1 MNEQI
6 LNKASQLPEEPGV
19 YIFKDEKNA
28 IIYVGKAKKLK
39 RRVLSYFREST
50 WSQNEKARRIAEES
64 EDLDFIMVTSE
75 REALL
80 LEANLIF
87 SKKPKYNVFL
97 KDSRTYPYIYIS
109 AEEYPYIAIT
119 RTKELEGTY
128 FGPYTSAGLVRKL
141 LEFLQ
146 KVFKIRTCTYDLGRI
161 KRPCFLYHLKMCSAP
176 CVEKVSPE
184 EYQEQLSALTEF
196 LEGDTIKVREALLKR
211 MTVLSEALQF
221 ERAAE
226 IRDILSSMDDL
237 YAFQG
242 VEAPLDLKADI
253 LAVSAGLATLLQ
265 VRGGMLLGKLVFDF
279 PDGTPMDFITQFYY
293 AKKNR
298 IPKSLIVTGLKKK
311 DVRQFRRDFDYI
323 GDPRDEQE
331 ERLLSIAFKNI
342 DEELKIRLNAAHSL
356 RQAQQILGLKRFPS
370 RIEGI
375 DISHTQG
382 LYTVASVV
390 VFDNGKPNKSE
401 YRRYRISEL
410 EEPND
415 FEAMA
420 TVVKRRYT
428 KYPLPDLLLIDGGEP
443 QLRAVEKAFAEIGIE
458 EYEIVGLAKEFNELV
473 FLDNRDR
480 VRLKEEHPVLRM
492 IISIDNEAH
501 RFAINYHRVLRE
513 RRFLTS
519 KIDDIPGIGPKR
531 KKALLKA
538 FGSIKGISEA
548 SEDDL
553 RSVLKNSKAVEAVT
567 RWASEKSGD

>member
-1 MNEQI
+1 MNEAI

-19 YIFKDEKNA
+19 YIFKNEKDDVV
-28 IIYVGKAKKLK
+28 YVGKAKKLK

-50 WSQNEKARRIAEES
+50 WAKNEKARCIAEEA

-87 SKKPKYNVFL
+87 NKKPKFNVL
-97 KDSRTYPYIYIS
+97 LRDSRTYPYIYIS
-109 AEEYPYIAIT
+109 ADQYPYLAIT
-119 RTKELEGTY
+119 RTKELEGSY

-146 KVFKIRTCTYDLGRI
+146 KVFKIRTCTYELSRV
-161 KRPCFLYHLKMCSAP
+161 KKPCFLYHLKMCSAP

-184 EYQEQLSALTEF
+184 EYREQLSALIEF
-196 LEGDTIKVREALLKR
+196 LEGDTLKVREALLKR
-211 MTVLSEALQF
+211 MAVLSEALQF

-226 IRDILSSMDDL
+226 IRDILSTMDDL

-242 VEAPLDLKADI
+242 VEAPLDLKADV
-253 LAVSAGLATLLQ
+253 LAVSAGLAALLQ
-265 VRGGMLLGKLVFDF
+265 VRGGMLLGKLIFDF
-279 PDGTPMDFITQFYY
+279 PEGTPIDFITQFYY
-293 AKKNR
+293 AKGNR
-298 IPKSLIVTGLKKK
+298 MPKALIVTGLKKK
-311 DVRQFRRDFDYI
+311 DIKQFKRDFPYI
-323 GDPRDEQE
+323 GEPRDEQE

-342 DEELKIRLNAAHSL
+342 DEEMKIRLNATHSL
-356 RQAQQILGLKRFPS
+356 KQAQQILGLKRFPS

-428 KYPLPDLLLIDGGEP
+428 KHPLPDLLLIDGGEP
-443 QLRAVEKAFAEIGIE
+443 QLRAVEKAFAEIGIQ

-480 VRLKEEHPVLRM
+480 VKLKEEHPVLRM
-492 IISIDNEAH
+492 IISIDDEAH

-513 RRFLTS
+513 RRFQSS

-531 KKALLKA
+531 KKALMRA
-538 FGSIKGISEA
+538 FGSVKGIAEA
-548 SEDDL
+548 SEADL
-553 RSVLKNSKAVEAVT
+553 YSVLRNSKAVEAVT
-567 RWASEKSGD
+567 KWANEKSGD

>member
-253 LAVSAGLATLLQ
+253 LAVSAGLAALLQ

-428 KYPLPDLLLIDGGEP
+428 KHPLPDLLLIDGGEP

-480 VRLKEEHPVLRM
+480 VRLKEEHPVLKM

-553 RSVLKNSKAVEAVT
+553 RSVLKNSRAVEAVT

>member
-1 MNEQI
+1 MNEKI

-19 YIFKDEKNA
+19 YIFKDQKGVVV
-28 IIYVGKAKKLK
+28 YVGKAKKLK

-50 WSQNEKARRIAEES
+50 WAKNEKAKRIAEEA

-87 SKKPKYNVFL
+87 NGKPKYNVFL

-109 AEEYPYIAIT
+109 ADQYPYLGIT
-119 RTKELEGTY
+119 RTKELEGSY

-146 KVFKIRTCTYDLGRI
+146 KVFRIRTCSYDLSRV

-176 CVEKVSPE
+176 CVEKVTPE
-184 EYQEQLSALTEF
+184 EYREQLSALTEF
-196 LEGDTIKVREALLKR
+196 LEGDTLKVREALLKR
-211 MTVLSEALQF
+211 MTVLSEAMQF

-226 IRDILSSMDDL
+226 IRDILSTMDDL

-253 LAVSAGLATLLQ
+253 LAVSTGLAALLQ

-279 PDGTPMDFITQFYY
+279 PDGTPVDFITQFYY
-293 AKKNR
+293 AKGNR
-298 IPKSLIVTGLKKK
+298 IPKALIVTGLKKK
-311 DVRQFRRDFDYI
+311 DIRQFKRDFHYI
-323 GDPRDEQE
+323 GDPRNEQE

-342 DEELKIRLNAAHSL
+342 DEEQKIRLNAAHSL

-420 TVVKRRYT
+420 TVIKRRYT
-428 KYPLPDLLLIDGGEP
+428 KHPLPDLLLIDGGEP
-443 QLRAVEKAFAEIGIE
+443 QLRAVEKAFAEIGMD
-458 EYEIVGLAKEFNELV
+458 EYEVVGLAKEFNELV
-473 FLDNRDR
+473 FLDSRER
-480 VRLKEEHPVLRM
+480 VKLKEEHPVLRM

-501 RFAINYHRVLRE
+501 RFAVNYHRVLRE
-513 RRFLTS
+513 RRFQTS

-531 KKALLKA
+531 KKALLRA
-538 FGSIKGISEA
+538 FGSVKGIAEA
-548 SEDDL
+548 SEADL
-553 RSVLKNSKAVEAVT
+553 YGVLKNSKAVDAVVQ
-567 RWASEKSGD
+567 WANEKSGD

>member
-146 KVFKIRTCTYDLGRI
+146 KAFKIRTCTYDLGRI

-253 LAVSAGLATLLQ
+253 LAVSAGLAALLQ

-279 PDGTPMDFITQFYY
+279 PDGTPMDFTTQFYY

-538 FGSIKGISEA
+538 FGSIKGISKA

>member
-1 MNEQI
+1 MNEKI

-19 YIFKDEKNA
+19 YIFKDQKGVVV
-28 IIYVGKAKKLK
+28 YVGKAKKLK

-50 WSQNEKARRIAEES
+50 WAKNEKAKRIAEEA

-87 SKKPKYNVFL
+87 NGKPKYNVFL

-109 AEEYPYIAIT
+109 ADQYPYLGIT
-119 RTKELEGTY
+119 RTKELEGSY

-146 KVFKIRTCTYDLGRI
+146 KVFRIRTCSYDLSRV

-176 CVEKVSPE
+176 CVEKVTPE
-184 EYQEQLSALTEF
+184 EYREQLSALTEF
-196 LEGDTIKVREALLKR
+196 LEGDTLKVREALLKR
-211 MTVLSEALQF
+211 MTVLSEAMQF

-226 IRDILSSMDDL
+226 IRDILSTMDDL

-253 LAVSAGLATLLQ
+253 LAVSTGLAALLQ

-279 PDGTPMDFITQFYY
+279 PDGTPVDFITQFYY
-293 AKKNR
+293 AKGNR
-298 IPKSLIVTGLKKK
+298 IPKALIVTGLKKK
-311 DVRQFRRDFDYI
+311 DIRQFKRDFQYI
-323 GDPRDEQE
+323 GDPRNEQE

-342 DEELKIRLNAAHSL
+342 DEEQKIRLNAAHSL

-420 TVVKRRYT
+420 TVIKRRYT
-428 KYPLPDLLLIDGGEP
+428 KHPLPDLLLIDGGEP
-443 QLRAVEKAFAEIGIE
+443 QLRAVEKAFAEIGMD
-458 EYEIVGLAKEFNELV
+458 EYEVVGLAKEFNELV
-473 FLDNRDR
+473 FLDSRER
-480 VRLKEEHPVLRM
+480 VKLKEEHPVLRM

-501 RFAINYHRVLRE
+501 RFAVNYHRVLRE
-513 RRFLTS
+513 RRFQTS

-531 KKALLKA
+531 KKALLRA
-538 FGSIKGISEA
+538 FGSVKGIAEA
-548 SEDDL
+548 SEADL
-553 RSVLKNSKAVEAVT
+553 YGVLKNSKAVEAVVQ
-567 RWASEKSGD
+567 WANEKSGD

>member
-50 WSQNEKARRIAEES
+50 WSQNEKARLIAEES

-253 LAVSAGLATLLQ
+253 LAVSAGLAALLQ

-501 RFAINYHRVLRE
+501 RFAVNYHRVLRE

-538 FGSIKGISEA
+538 FGSIKGISKA

>member
-253 LAVSAGLATLLQ
+253 LAVSAGLAALLQ

-538 FGSIKGISEA
+538 FGSIKGISKA

-553 RSVLKNSKAVEAVT
+553 RSVLKNSRAVEAVT

>member
-1 MNEQI
+1 M
-6 LNKASQLPEEPGV
+6 
-19 YIFKDEKNA
+19 
-28 IIYVGKAKKLK
+28 
-39 RRVLSYFREST
+39 
-50 WSQNEKARRIAEES
+50 
-64 EDLDFIMVTSE
+64 
-75 REALL
+75 
-80 LEANLIF
+80 
-87 SKKPKYNVFL
+87 
-97 KDSRTYPYIYIS
+97 
-109 AEEYPYIAIT
+109 
-119 RTKELEGTY
+119 
-128 FGPYTSAGLVRKL
+128 
-141 LEFLQ
+141 
-146 KVFKIRTCTYDLGRI
+146 
-161 KRPCFLYHLKMCSAP
+161 
-176 CVEKVSPE
+176 
-184 EYQEQLSALTEF
+184 
-196 LEGDTIKVREALLKR
+196 
-211 MTVLSEALQF
+211 
-221 ERAAE
+221 
-226 IRDILSSMDDL
+226 
-237 YAFQG
+237 
-242 VEAPLDLKADI
+242 KADI
-253 LAVSAGLATLLQ
+253 LAVSAGLAALLQ

-501 RFAINYHRVLRE
+501 RFAVNYHRVLRE

-519 KIDDIPGIGPKR
+519 KIDDIPGIGPKER
-531 KKALLKA
+531 RH
-538 FGSIKGISEA
+538 S
-548 SEDDL
+548 
-553 RSVLKNSKAVEAVT
+553 
-567 RWASEKSGD
+567 

>member
-253 LAVSAGLATLLQ
+253 LAVSAGLAALLQ

-501 RFAINYHRVLRE
+501 RFAVNYHRVLRE